1 MKWYFTSDQLQDEQ
15 LVIAISLTRIYKY
28 MDIIYRP
35 IGIIYSPFNNLE
47 DMPIQPTSD
56 VSGSGTVEI
65 FPQFID
71 GLKDLEGFSH
81 IYLLY
86 HLHKMRRSNLIVT
99 PFLDKEP
106 RGIFA
111 TRAPSRPNPIGL
123 SLVELSR
130 IENNLIYIE
139 RLDVLN
145 GTPLLDIK
153 PYVPDFENTHNVRI
167 GWLEKVKRQFQTR
180 KSDTRFKWNHIMVN
194 YHIIPVIDG

>member
-1 MKWYFTSDQLQDEQ
+1 
-15 LVIAISLTRIYKY
+15 

-35 IGIIYSPFNNLE
+35 IGIIHSLFNSLE
-47 DMPIQPTSD
+47 DMPIQPSSN
-56 VSGSGTVEI
+56 VSGSGTFEI
-65 FPQFID
+65 YPQFVD

-86 HLHKMRRSNLIVT
+86 HFHKIRQSNLVVT

-123 SLVELSR
+123 SLVELVR
-130 IENNLIYIE
+130 IENNLIYVE

-145 GTPLLDIK
+145 ETPLLDVK
-153 PYVPDFENTHNVRI
+153 PYVPEFEHIHNVRI
-167 GWLEKVKRQFQTR
+167 GWLEQVKGQIQT
-180 KSDTRFKWNHIMVN
+180 
-194 YHIIPVIDG
+194 

>member
-1 MKWYFTSDQLQDEQ
+1 
-15 LVIAISLTRIYKY
+15 
-28 MDIIYRP
+28 
-35 IGIIYSPFNNLE
+35 
-47 DMPIQPTSD
+47 MPIQPASD

-86 HLHKMRRSNLIVT
+86 HLHKMRQSNLIVI

-123 SLVELSR
+123 SLVELIR
-130 IENNLIYIE
+130 IENNMIYIE

-167 GWLEKVKRQFQTR
+167 GWLEKVKGQVQTR
-180 KSDTRFKWNHIMVN
+180 KSDTRFK
-194 YHIIPVIDG
+194 

>member
-1 MKWYFTSDQLQDEQ
+1 
-15 LVIAISLTRIYKY
+15 
-28 MDIIYRP
+28 MDIIYRA
-35 IGIIYSPFNNLE
+35 IGIIHSPFNNLE
-47 DMPIQPTSD
+47 DLPIQPTSD
-56 VSGSGTVEI
+56 ISGSGIVEI

-86 HLHKMRRSNLIVT
+86 HFHKISQLNLVVT

-123 SLVELSR
+123 SLVELVR
-130 IENNLIYIE
+130 IENNFIYVE

-145 GTPLLDIK
+145 MTPLLDVK
-153 PYVPDFENTHNVRI
+153 PYVPDTEHTQNVQI
-167 GWLEKVKRQFQTR
+167 GWLEQVKGEVRTR
-180 KSDTRFKWNHIMVN
+180 TSDKRFE
-194 YHIIPVIDG
+194 